1 MTFKYGKIL
10 VIAAEHDG
18 RCEMCSKTAELRPY
32 GPNGANVC
40 FECAM
45 KDEDNAARMF
55 RKRLDGDS

>member
-1 MTFKYGKIL
+1 MTGKYGKIF

-32 GPNGANVC
+32 GKNAANVC

-45 KDEDNAARMF
+45 KDEANTKAMF
-55 RKRLDGDS
+55 LKRLEGDA